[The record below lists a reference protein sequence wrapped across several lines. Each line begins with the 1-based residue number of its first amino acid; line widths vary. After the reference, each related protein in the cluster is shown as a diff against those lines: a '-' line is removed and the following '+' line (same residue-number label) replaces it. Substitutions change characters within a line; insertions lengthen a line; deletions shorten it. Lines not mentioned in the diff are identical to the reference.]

1 MRPIIVRALLL
12 SILHG
17 LALFP
22 RFASAQS
29 QPQPQ
34 TQQKV
39 QPKTQLKAGTSQSS
53 QTGQHGQLDQLGMT
67 CAQILGMSSTDWVAH
82 FSEAAA
88 EKPTAS
94 PAKSPAANVPARTP
108 ADKTI
113 HAIAAYGKC
122 YDARTDRRAAS
133 LAKSGKGP
141 LMGARGNFRDFEQ
154 TVQSFTTKAL
164 AESQPPADAVKSA
177 YAALYEKQFR
187 YEFYESYDQQAAK
200 PTPTPSAKSE
210 TKTGVS
216 APPTP
221 TAAPTAP
228 PSASAQ
234 KSTAASPAT
243 GAAPATTTPPAA
255 APVDPVT
262 IAKNDFGGLLADLPD
277 DKMHELH
284 AAFGDILVRNS
295 VGAGMQLSLYRY
307 AIFLIEPA
315 PGAGDSNQSSTPP
328 PF

>member
-1 MRPIIVRALLL
+1 MMRPAIVLAFLITLLH
-12 SILHG
+12 SV
-17 LALFP
+17 AFFP
-22 RFASAQS
+22 GFASAQS

-39 QPKTQLKAGTSQSS
+39 PPKAQQKAAAIQSS
-53 QTGQHGQLDQLGMT
+53 QTDEFGMT
-67 CAQILGMSSTDWVAH
+67 CAQILQMSSADWVAH
-82 FSEAAA
+82 FNEAAA
-88 EKPTAS
+88 EKPAAS
-94 PAKSPAANVPARTP
+94 PAKSGAANVPARNP

-113 HAIAAYGKC
+113 RAIAAYGKC
-122 YDARTDRRAAS
+122 YDARTDRLAAS

-154 TVQSFTTKAL
+154 AVQSFTVKAL
-164 AESQPPADAVKSA
+164 ADSQPPADAVKSA

-187 YEFYESYDQQAAK
+187 YEFYEAYDQQGAK
-200 PTPTPSAKSE
+200 PAATPSTKTE
-210 TKTGVS
+210 TKTGS
-216 APPTP
+216 
-221 TAAPTAP
+221 TAAPPPPIAAP
-228 PSASAQ
+228 IPSSAPST
-234 KSTAASPAT
+234 KSTPAAASTT
-243 GAAPATTTPPAA
+243 GAAGATTTPPAA

-295 VGAGMQLSLYRY
+295 VGASMQLSLYRY
-307 AIFLIEPA
+307 AIFLIEPPPA
-315 PGAGDSNQSSTPP
+315 AVDSGQASTPP